1 MTLEQ
6 RVLQLEQSLRSI
18 FQQIKTLSDEIVA
31 LKECCCRNQLFFLTA
46 ENIFYFPDRDNGA
59 LNLNDRFPLSNM
71 CNGAKGILVVAD
83 ATIYCEWQDWNGGWT
98 VITAT
103 YGGSQNCGCAE

>member
-6 RVLQLEQSLRSI
+6 RILQLEQAFRSI
-18 FQQIKTLSDEIVA
+18 FQQIQTLSAEIVA
-31 LKECCCRNQLFFLTA
+31 LKACCCKNQLFFLTA
-46 ENIFYFPDRDNGA
+46 ISIYYFPDQDNGA
-59 LNLNDRFPLSNM
+59 LNLNDRFPLDNM

-103 YGGSQNCGCAE
+103 YGGNQTCGCV